1 MSAIDLNLLRVFDA
15 LLEEQSV
22 TRAGSR
28 LGLTQ
33 SAVSHALTRLR
44 HVFGDPLFVRAPSG
58 MQPTPRALEVGP
70 GVHAA
75 LAQLQTAMQ
84 PSAFDPATAERR
96 FTLAA
101 GAYGCAILLPELVA
115 RLAEQAPGVELS
127 VVQPALDI
135 VEQLDL
141 RRADFAFWVA
151 DNTPEHVKYKPL
163 LTETM
168 VWAVRAGHPAL
179 KDGREPL
186 EMLASLTHVVIAP
199 RRPMND
205 LRGAVAEATWQGLRP
220 FEDALAARNLTQK
233 IGVTVPDI
241 YSAMAVVA
249 SNPYSVQTRHEADRP
264 TRERR
269 GAVSNRPI
277 NLILASFQ
285 AVKGQ
290 ETMRHKAAIFGSKT
304 DLQRS
309 NDRVR
314 QIDPRRL
321 LSTRINPDTD

>member
-1 MSAIDLNLLRVFDA
+1 MSAIGLNLLRVFDA

-22 TRAGSR
+22 TRAGAR

-75 LAQLQTAMQ
+75 LAQLQIAMQ
-84 PSAFDPATAERR
+84 PSEFDPATAERR

-115 RLAEQAPGVELS
+115 RLAEKAPGVELT

-135 VEQLDL
+135 VEQLEL

-179 KDGREPL
+179 KERWHPL
-186 EMLASLTHVVIAP
+186 DMLASLTHAVIAP
-199 RRPMND
+199 RRPMNE
-205 LRGAVAEATWQGLRP
+205 LRGSVAEASWQGLRP

-249 SNPYSVQTRHEADRP
+249 RSDMA
-264 TRERR
+264 
-269 GAVSNRPI
+269 A
-277 NLILASFQ
+277 LI
-285 AVKGQ
+285 
-290 ETMRHKAAIFGSKT
+290 
-304 DLQRS
+304 
-309 NDRVR
+309 
-314 QIDPRRL
+314 PRRL
-321 LSTRINPDTD
+321 GLISQRVGLLELIEPPHARVEFEMSLLILQERLNEPAVAWMAKQLIEVGRLA

>member
-44 HVFGDPLFVRAPSG
+44 HAFGDPLFVRAPSG

-84 PSAFDPATAERR
+84 PSEFDPATAERR

-115 RLAEQAPGVELS
+115 RLAEQAPGVELV
-127 VVQPALDI
+127 VVQPALDV

-151 DNTPEHVKYKPL
+151 DNTPERVKYKPL

-179 KDGREPL
+179 TSGLDTL
-186 EMLASLTHVVIAP
+186 EMLASLTHVVIPP
-199 RRPMND
+199 RRPMTD
-205 LRGAVAEATWQGLRP
+205 LRGSVSEATWEGLRP
-220 FEDALAARNLTQK
+220 FTDALAARGLTQK

-241 YSAMAVVA
+241 YSAITVVA
-249 SNPYSVQTRHEADRP
+249 RSDMA
-264 TRERR
+264 
-269 GAVSNRPI
+269 A
-277 NLILASFQ
+277 LI
-285 AVKGQ
+285 
-290 ETMRHKAAIFGSKT
+290 
-304 DLQRS
+304 
-309 NDRVR
+309 
-314 QIDPRRL
+314 PRRL
-321 LSTRINPDTD
+321 GLISQRVGLLKLIEPPHANVEIEMSLLILKERLNEPAVAWMAKQLIEVGRLA

>member
-1 MSAIDLNLLRVFDA
+1 MSTMDLNLLRVFDA

-44 HVFGDPLFVRAPSG
+44 HAFGDPLFVRAPSG

-115 RLAEQAPGVELS
+115 RLAEVAPGVELS
-127 VVQPALDI
+127 VVQPGPDI

-151 DNTPEHVKYKPL
+151 DDPPERVKFKPL

-179 KDGREPL
+179 GCGLDTL
-186 EMLASLTHVVIAP
+186 DMLASLTHVVIAP
-199 RRPMND
+199 RRPLTD
-205 LRGAVAEATWQGLRP
+205 LRGAVADATWEGLRP
-220 FEDALAARNLTQK
+220 FENALAARNLSQK

-241 YSAMAVVA
+241 YSAIAVVA
-249 SNPYSVQTRHEADRP
+249 RSEMA
-264 TRERR
+264 
-269 GAVSNRPI
+269 A
-277 NLILASFQ
+277 LI
-285 AVKGQ
+285 
-290 ETMRHKAAIFGSKT
+290 
-304 DLQRS
+304 
-309 NDRVR
+309 
-314 QIDPRRL
+314 PRRL
-321 LSTRINPDTD
+321 GLISQRVGLLKLIEPPHASVEFEMSLLILKERLNEPAVAWMAKQLVEVGHLA

>member
-22 TRAGSR
+22 TRAGAR

-84 PSAFDPATAERR
+84 PSEFDPATAERR

-115 RLAEQAPGVELS
+115 RLAEKAPGVELT

-135 VEQLDL
+135 VEQLEL

-179 KDGREPL
+179 KERWHPL
-186 EMLASLTHVVIAP
+186 DMLASLTHAVIAP
-199 RRPMND
+199 RRPMNE
-205 LRGAVAEATWQGLRP
+205 LRGSVAEASWQGLRP

-249 SNPYSVQTRHEADRP
+249 RSDMA
-264 TRERR
+264 
-269 GAVSNRPI
+269 A
-277 NLILASFQ
+277 LI
-285 AVKGQ
+285 
-290 ETMRHKAAIFGSKT
+290 
-304 DLQRS
+304 
-309 NDRVR
+309 
-314 QIDPRRL
+314 PRRL
-321 LSTRINPDTD
+321 GLISQRVGLLELIEPPHASVEFEMSLLILQERLNEPAVAWMAKQLIEVGRLA

>member
-44 HVFGDPLFVRAPSG
+44 HHFGDPLFVRATSG

-84 PSAFDPATAERR
+84 PSTFDPATAERR
-96 FTLAA
+96 FTIAA

-115 RLAEQAPGVELS
+115 RLAERAPGVELS
-127 VVQPALDI
+127 VVQPGPDV

-141 RRADFAFWVA
+141 RRADFGFWVA
-151 DNTPEHVKYKPL
+151 EDIPDRVKAKPL

-168 VWAVRAGHPAL
+168 VWAVRGDHPRL
-179 KDGREPL
+179 KDGIDTL
-186 EMLASLTHVVIAP
+186 EDLAELSHVVIAP
-199 RRPMND
+199 RLPPSEP
-205 LRGAVAEATWQGLRP
+205 RGVVAEATWEALRP
-220 FEDALAARNLTQK
+220 FEDALAARGLKQK

-241 YSAMAVVA
+241 YSATAVVA
-249 SNPYSVQTRHEADRP
+249 RSDMVA
-264 TRERR
+264 
-269 GAVSNRPI
+269 
-277 NLILASFQ
+277 LI
-285 AVKGQ
+285 
-290 ETMRHKAAIFGSKT
+290 
-304 DLQRS
+304 
-309 NDRVR
+309 
-314 QIDPRRL
+314 PRRL
-321 LSTRINPDTD
+321 GLISQRAGLLKLIEPPHPTLDFEMSLMILKERLNEPAVAWMAGLLVEVGKLA

>member
-1 MSAIDLNLLRVFDA
+1 MSAIDRNLLRVFDA

-44 HVFGDPLFVRAPSG
+44 HAFGDPLFVRAPSG

-84 PSAFDPATAERR
+84 PSEFNPATAERR

-127 VVQPALDI
+127 VVQPAPDI

-151 DNTPEHVKYKPL
+151 DDTPEHVKYKPL

-179 KDGREPL
+179 DTGLDTL

-199 RRPMND
+199 RRPMNE
-205 LRGAVAEATWQGLRP
+205 LRGSVADATWQGLRP
-220 FEDALAARNLTQK
+220 FEDALAARNLRQK
-233 IGVTVPDI
+233 VGLTVPDL

-249 SNPYSVQTRHEADRP
+249 RSDMA
-264 TRERR
+264 
-269 GAVSNRPI
+269 A
-277 NLILASFQ
+277 LI
-285 AVKGQ
+285 
-290 ETMRHKAAIFGSKT
+290 
-304 DLQRS
+304 
-309 NDRVR
+309 
-314 QIDPRRL
+314 PRRL
-321 LSTRINPDTD
+321 GLISQRVGLLKLIELPHPGVAFEMSLLILKERLNEPAVAWMAKQLIEVGRLA